1 MREWI
6 DIVRRARNSCRR
18 RRLICEYYG
27 LPQAQHYAEISQA
40 LDEIIFKYSAFAY
53 N

>member
-1 MREWI
+1 MSEWI
-6 DIVRRARNSCRR
+6 GIIRKVRNSCRR

-27 LPQAQHYAEISQA
+27 LPQAQHYAEISKE
-40 LDEIIFKYSAFAY
+40 LDEIIFKYSSFAY